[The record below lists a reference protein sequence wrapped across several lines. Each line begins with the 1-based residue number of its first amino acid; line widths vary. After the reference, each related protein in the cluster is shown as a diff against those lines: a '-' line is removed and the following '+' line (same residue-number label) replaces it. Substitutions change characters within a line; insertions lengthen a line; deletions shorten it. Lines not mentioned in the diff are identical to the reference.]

1 MSTNSK
7 CVELQ
12 LTPFGRKILSFC
24 SKFRKYKSA
33 TIHFTKPYVE
43 KHRKEF
49 EDAIGG
55 RKVYEKLIL
64 TISTV
69 ICPIHPFQSASFDLG
84 HDSSIT
90 SSLYFNGNARERGR
104 QFRQMSEQLAHL
116 WKELNQNPTILYAY
130 QSDLCKEFA
139 QAMKKVNIGDNA
151 KDRSEEIYDS
161 YLIIID
167 RSMDTKT
174 PLMYDLTFQVR

>member
-1 MSTNSK
+1 M
-7 CVELQ
+7 
-12 LTPFGRKILSFC
+12 
-24 SKFRKYKSA
+24 
-33 TIHFTKPYVE
+33 
-43 KHRKEF
+43 
-49 EDAIGG
+49 
-55 RKVYEKLIL
+55 YEKLIL

-139 QAMKKVNIGDNA
+139 QAMKKVNIMDNTT
-151 KDRSEEIYDS
+151 EEIYDS
-161 YLIIID
+161 YLVIID

-174 PLMYDLTFQVR
+174 PLMYDLAFQVSTLMIINRHVGARCFFLYFFLFLFSISTFSANGL

>member
-1 MSTNSK
+1 
-7 CVELQ
+7 
-12 LTPFGRKILSFC
+12 
-24 SKFRKYKSA
+24 
-33 TIHFTKPYVE
+33 
-43 KHRKEF
+43 
-49 EDAIGG
+49 
-55 RKVYEKLIL
+55 
-64 TISTV
+64 
-69 ICPIHPFQSASFDLG
+69 
-84 HDSSIT
+84 
-90 SSLYFNGNARERGR
+90 
-104 QFRQMSEQLAHL
+104 MSEQLAHL